1 MANSHYYLNDDTLAS
16 KPRIVNYE
24 INGVKFALNSDQ
36 GVFSKDE
43 LDEGSRL
50 LIETLLPL
58 ALKGKILDVGCGIGP
73 IGLTLAYFLP
83 LTSITCIDVNTRAL
97 ALCER
102 NAKLLELSPRV
113 TCLQS
118 DIYQNIEGQY
128 DSIVSNPPIRCG
140 KKVTYQI
147 YEGAKSHLI
156 DGGSLY
162 IVVRK
167 QQGALSVKT
176 YLEEIYGN
184 VEILKRSKGFFI
196 LKSTKAK
203 GN

>member
-1 MANSHYYLNDDTLAS
+1 MANSHYYINDDKLAS
-16 KPRIVNYE
+16 KPRIVNFE
-24 INGVKFALNSDQ
+24 INGVKFAFNSDQ
-36 GVFSKDE
+36 GVFSKNE
-43 LDEGSRL
+43 LDQGSRI

-58 ALKGKILDVGCGIGP
+58 TLKGKMLDMGCGIGP
-73 IGLTLAYFLP
+73 IGLTLAYFSP
-83 LTSITCIDVNTRAL
+83 SLTVTCSDINTRAL
-97 ALCER
+97 ALCKS
-102 NAKLLELSPRV
+102 NAHSLALDQRV

-147 YEGAKSHLI
+147 YLGAKSHLI

-162 IVVRK
+162 VVVRK
-167 QQGALSVKT
+167 AQGALSVKA

-184 VEILKRSKGFFI
+184 VEVLERSKGYYI
-196 LKSTKAK
+196 LKATKDE
-203 GN
+203 